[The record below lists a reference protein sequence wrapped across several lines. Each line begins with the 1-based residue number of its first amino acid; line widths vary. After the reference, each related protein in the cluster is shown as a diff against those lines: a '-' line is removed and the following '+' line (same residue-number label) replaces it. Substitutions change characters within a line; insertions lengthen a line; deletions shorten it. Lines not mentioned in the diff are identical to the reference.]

1 MSQNKAVTLNR
12 QENTASVILKKN
24 HKPTKPKELKNLFII
39 PSCTSC
45 FFIKYASSSLYISS
59 IWHSSKRL
67 EMKEEIF
74 AASTKNREKKRILT
88 SLASCVCEDFPST
101 LSRVLLVVK
110 LSSII
115 VSRKNVQKPT
125 FSVNSFQLHFLVFV
139 GGGVKFNS
147 ERKKLAIRPC
157 LTLDG
162 KRASWMTKKS

>member
-1 MSQNKAVTLNR
+1 
-12 QENTASVILKKN
+12 
-24 HKPTKPKELKNLFII
+24 
-39 PSCTSC
+39 
-45 FFIKYASSSLYISS
+45 
-59 IWHSSKRL
+59 
-67 EMKEEIF
+67 MKEEIF

-125 FSVNSFQLHFLVFV
+125 LSVNSFQLHILVFV
-139 GGGVKFNS
+139 RGKKKFNS

-162 KRASWMTKKS
+162 KRASWMTKKEMLEKSENYPFLSLTWILSASRQFFLLNLAIQTCWHSQVYTMGASASGWHQTPCHKNPLLAPSITNE